1 QAERTE
7 RADVRTQTKSA
18 SAFTKKQTDD
28 LFAKE
33 EQYKLL
39 NAELE
44 AKTADLVRQAEQLMR
59 EQSEVLSKPLSPI
72 QLKNIEDEEDSR

>member
-1 QAERTE
+1 KAVRSKMVEVRPQA
-7 RADVRTQTKSA
+7 KSA
-18 SAFTKKQTDD
+18 SGSTKKHTDD
-28 LFAKE
+28 LLAKE

-59 EQSEVLSKPLSPI
+59 EQSEVLSKPFSTL
-72 QLKNIEDEEDSR
+72 LLTDVEDEEESR